1 MTASNRPLSPHLQIW
16 KWTLTMTQSILHR
29 ATGIAN
35 TIGLFIL
42 VWWLIAAAAG
52 PNAYEI
58 FLTFASH
65 PIGRIMMMGWV
76 FSVYAHML
84 GGIRH
89 MIMDTGRLY
98 EIRTAKLVVLF
109 VWVASAVLTLAT
121 WMTIFGGE
129 Q

>member
-1 MTASNRPLSPHLQIW
+1 
-16 KWTLTMTQSILHR
+16 MTQSILHR

-42 VWWLIAAAAG
+42 VWWLIAAASG

>member
-42 VWWLIAAAAG
+42 VWWLIAAASG